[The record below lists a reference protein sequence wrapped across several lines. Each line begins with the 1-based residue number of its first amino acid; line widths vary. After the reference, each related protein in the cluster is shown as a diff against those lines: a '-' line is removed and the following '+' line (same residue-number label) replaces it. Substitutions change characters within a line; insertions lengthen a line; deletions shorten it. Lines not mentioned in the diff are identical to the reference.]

1 MAFLNSMIRRL
12 LVVLLFVS
20 FSFGVFAQNAD
31 INILRTI
38 NHDRPVGLDPFF
50 RTITNSTYP
59 ISVAIPAAM
68 VGAGFLQKDSTLKNH
83 GFQVIAA
90 LGLAAVVTEGLK
102 VIVQRPRPF
111 TSYPS
116 IQKAG
121 EGDGSSFPSGHVSIA
136 FTTATSLS
144 LLNHRWYVVVPSF
157 AWASTIAYARM
168 DLGVHYPSDVLAGAI
183 IGSAS
188 AFVTYKAN
196 KWLHKR
202 RSYR

>member
-1 MAFLNSMIRRL
+1 MAFINRITGK
-12 LVVLLFVS
+12 LVTLYFFVS
-20 FSFGVFAQNAD
+20 CSFGAFAQNAD
-31 INILRTI
+31 IDLLRNI
-38 NHDRPVGLDPFF
+38 NHNRPVQLDPFF
-50 RTITNSTYP
+50 RAITNSTYP

-68 VGAGFLQKDSTLKNH
+68 VGAGFLQKDSALKNH
-83 GFQVIAA
+83 GFQMIAA
-90 LGLAAVVTEGLK
+90 LGVAAVVTEGLK

-144 LLNHRWYVVVPSF
+144 LLNHKWYVVVPSF
-157 AWASTIAYARM
+157 AWATTIAYARM

-188 AFVTYKAN
+188 AFVCYKAN
-196 KWLHKR
+196 KCLHR
-202 RSYR
+202 RQLYK